1 MEGQDILDIN
11 EKMIGELIPPI
22 GKQLL
27 YLREQAILKGSSP
40 SKLDIKPGAETQ
52 SPPTGNSSEI
62 TSTPTSSTSGITSMP
77 SSKSGQQSPTS
88 QIDASFTDDE
98 EMSQPHNPTK
108 NYENPGELWNDLQNY
123 KLPLFSPCIKTILQT
138 RKSPQ
143 DYLPGTSN
151 RRAVIRALTDD
162 LVKKHIVTLSKQGYT
177 NLLNALFS
185 EYPHIGDPKCW
196 RMSLRTKKKNI
207 RMPLELN
214 DVQILKKKFGC
225 LGTGGRK
232 RVAETVDEEREACKK
247 RQKLKID
254 LEGPGDDE
262 VTTLIHIDI
271 LKAKYKKGSPD
282 LAMIARKME
291 RTFAF
296 RWKKINDPNLSVED
310 ILLDFPVVRERNF
323 LAGEAERHGIF
334 KPLWS
339 TT

>member
-1 MEGQDILDIN
+1 MYSLPEWPSLDAHLIIFDISDC
-11 EKMIGELIPPI
+11 
-22 GKQLL
+22 L
-27 YLREQAILKGSSP
+27 Y
-40 SKLDIKPGAETQ
+40 
-52 SPPTGNSSEI
+52 
-62 TSTPTSSTSGITSMP
+62 
-77 SSKSGQQSPTS
+77 
-88 QIDASFTDDE
+88 
-98 EMSQPHNPTK
+98 
-108 NYENPGELWNDLQNY
+108 
-123 KLPLFSPCIKTILQT
+123 LFSPCIKTILQT

-177 NLLNALFS
+177 NLVNALFS

-196 RMSLRTKKKNI
+196 RMSLRTKMKNI

-214 DVQILKKKFGC
+214 NVQFLKKKKKFGC

-254 LEGPGDDE
+254 LDGPGDDE
-262 VTTLIHIDI
+262 VTTLSHIDI
-271 LKAKYKKGSPD
+271 LMADIRGSPD

-291 RTFAF
+291 RTCAF

-310 ILLDFPVVRERNF
+310 ILLDFPALRKRNF
-323 LAGEAERHGIF
+323 ISAHGLLCSFCRHF
-334 KPLWS
+334 KENEEYLLVHSHEDINLQLQSSPFKEENTSFTLMAALS
-339 TT
+339 FLGKTPSLQML